1 MKRSLVWLS
10 LIGCLMSGLPVPAWS
25 QSQQRPAPRPIAS
38 SNTTAVLVDVVVKDK
53 KGRAVKDLRAE
64 EFEIQEDGV
73 RQQIDYFELVSRG
86 STAVGAAAATE
97 APAATEPKPE
107 KAPEKTPATVSTGPT
122 AVALVFDRLTTD
134 ARVRAR
140 DAALSYLGESTAMN
154 GFVGVFAIN
163 LSLNTVQNY
172 TTDAGLVKKGI
183 EKAAALVS
191 STFDSKTL
199 RPSAE
204 EAAAQR
210 QAQLAQAASSAGQG
224 NSAAGS
230 AAGIAQV
237 DQFLQQAQSSMQ
249 ETFEALQR
257 DQQGYA
263 TVNSLMALVNSLR
276 RLPGRKAVIFF
287 SEGLSLPPNVQQH
300 FRSVINS
307 ANRANVSVYAVDAAG
322 LRTESTLAASRDEI
336 NARSRRRMDNL
347 DRIANST
354 DGPLTKGLERNEDLL
369 QLNPHS
375 GLSQL
380 AAETGGAFFANT
392 NQIGPKLREIDEDLG
407 AYYMLT
413 YTPGNE
419 NFDGKFRNIS
429 VKVKRGGVDVLARKG
444 YYAVPPTGSTPMF
457 YYEAMPLA
465 ALNKPS
471 PPKDFPLLV
480 TGLHFPENDR
490 PGRVA
495 IEVEAPA
502 SAFTFAND
510 TEKKV
515 YSTDFSFVVLI
526 KDQNKQVVDKVSH
539 HYALIGPGNAAD
551 GVKKTKI
558 LFYRDINLPPGRYDL
573 EAVAHDALSN
583 KASVNRVS
591 LELPEGGAD
600 ALRLSSIALI
610 QRAEQAKEKLDS
622 PFRIGEVLIY
632 PNLGEPVRKAGKQ
645 MGFYFNI
652 YPARGATDLPKL
664 TLELLQS
671 GKSLVQLP
679 LKLTPPDETGRIQF
693 ASGLPLES
701 LSPGAYVM
709 KISVSDA
716 KKTVSRSIAF
726 TLEP

>member
-1 MKRSLVWLS
+1 MKKSLTSLS
-10 LIGCLMSGLPVPAWS
+10 LIGCLLSGLAPRALP
-25 QSQQRPAPRPIAS
+25 QQKPAPRPIAS

-53 KGRAVKDLRAE
+53 KGRAVKDLRVE

-73 RQQIDYFELVSRG
+73 RQQIDYFERVSRG
-86 STAVGAAAATE
+86 SAAV
-97 APAATEPKPE
+97 PAAETPAPSAEPKPE
-107 KAPEKTPATVSTGPT
+107 KPPEKTPVTVSTGPT

-140 DAALSYLGESTAMN
+140 DAAMSYLGESTAMN

-163 LSLNTVQNY
+163 LSLSTVQNY

-199 RPSAE
+199 RPGAE

-224 NSAAGS
+224 NTAAGS
-230 AAGIAQV
+230 AAGAAQV

-347 DRIANST
+347 DRIATTT

-369 QLNPHS
+369 QLNPQS

-380 AAETGGAFFANT
+380 AAETGGAFYGNT
-392 NQIGPKLREIDEDLG
+392 NQLGPKLREIDEDLG
-407 AYYMLT
+407 AYYLLT

-465 ALNKPS
+465 TLNKPS

-502 SAFTFAND
+502 SAFTFTND

-526 KDQNKQVVDKVSH
+526 KDQNKQVVDKISH
-539 HYALIGPGNAAD
+539 HYALIGPSNAAD

-558 LFYRDINLPPGRYDL
+558 LFYRDINLPPGRYEL
-573 EAVAHDALSN
+573 EAVAYDALSN
-583 KASVNRVS
+583 KASVNRAS
-591 LELPEGGAD
+591 LELPEAGANT
-600 ALRLSSIALI
+600 LRLSSIALI
-610 QRAEQAKEKLDS
+610 QRAEQIKEKLDS
-622 PFRIGEVLIY
+622 PFRLGEVLIY
-632 PNLGEPVRKAGKQ
+632 PNLGEPVRKSGKQ
-645 MGFYFNI
+645 MGFYFNV
-652 YPARGATDLPKL
+652 YPANGTSDPPKL
-664 TLELLQS
+664 TLELGQN

-679 LKLTPPDETGRIQF
+679 LKLTAPDETGRIQF
-693 ASGLPLES
+693 ASGLPLDS
-701 LSPGAYVM
+701 LNPGTYEL

-716 KKTVSRSIAF
+716 KKTVSRSALF
-726 TLEP
+726 RLEP